1 MNTLS
6 KQLDATLL
14 FTSVR
19 NFARIVNILTL
30 TEAHAFLADCAQV
43 IVDAAVRYRGSLINT
58 SGDRLRFIFGD
69 PATEVDNPRHAIKCA
84 LSIQST
90 ADEISVKWRH
100 ALNFLVEIDIGI
112 STGTILVG
120 QVGTASK
127 KQYIPIG
134 KKVTLAD
141 QLAQLCHRYSA
152 NVLLDSNTYD
162 KTKDY
167 FTFRKVVDRLILGFT
182 ERIDIYTPISG
193 LA

>member
-1 MNTLS
+1 MNVLS

-14 FTSVR
+14 FTGVR

-30 TEAHAFLADCAQV
+30 TEAHAFLADCTQV
-43 IVDAAVRYRGSLINT
+43 IIDAAVRYRGSLINI
-58 SGDRLRFIFGD
+58 SGDRLHFMFGD
-69 PATEVDNPRHAIKCA
+69 PATEFDNPRHAIKCA
-84 LSIQST
+84 LSIQNT

-100 ALNFLVEIDIGI
+100 ALNFLVEIDVGI

-120 QVGTASK
+120 QVGTASR

-134 KKVTLAD
+134 NKVTLAT
-141 QLAQLCHRYSA
+141 QLAHLCQQYNV

-167 FTFRKVVDRLILGFT
+167 FTFRKVADRLVLGFT
-182 ERIDIYTPISG
+182 ERIDMYTPISG
-193 LA
+193 LT